1 VCGLNKIRN
10 GGNAASFLRVNRR
23 RVAFAATSISRAPS
37 HREALPAG
45 ERKFQGDVGEVSGL
59 ARHFAQEAAPVICAG
74 ILKACHVA
82 EVSGRFPGGGSP

>member
-1 VCGLNKIRN
+1 
-10 GGNAASFLRVNRR
+10 VNRR

-59 ARHFAQEAAPVICAG
+59 ARHFAQEAAPV
-74 ILKACHVA
+74 
-82 EVSGRFPGGGSP
+82 

>member
-1 VCGLNKIRN
+1 LNKIRN

-23 RVAFAATSISRAPS
+23 RVAFAATSISRPPS

-59 ARHFAQEAAPVICAG
+59 ARHFAQEAAPVIFGGEARIFLPIG
-74 ILKACHVA
+74 PVTTLEQVR
-82 EVSGRFPGGGSP
+82 VS